1 MFFILIKMYMKS
13 SNHQLKKTNDLFK
26 VQHQSSWSISTFMTW
41 KLDYSFIPCSDI
53 RFDMLNQKTNPTQ
66 NFHSI

>member
-1 MFFILIKMYMKS
+1 MKS

-41 KLDYSFIPCSDI
+41 KLDYSFIPRSDM
-53 RFDMLNQKTNPTQ
+53 RFDVLNQKNK
-66 NFHSI
+66 